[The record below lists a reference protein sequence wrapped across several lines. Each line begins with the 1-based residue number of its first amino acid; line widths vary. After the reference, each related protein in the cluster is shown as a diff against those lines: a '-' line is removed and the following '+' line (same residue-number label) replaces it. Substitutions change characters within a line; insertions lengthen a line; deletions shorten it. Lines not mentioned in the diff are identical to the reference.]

1 MCFKEVRQ
9 GHRFKDVFPLPSTSP
24 WPNTPQKLI
33 SWGQLFFY
41 KYSCCMVTILQW
53 KSGCLLPAVLNSALL
68 KELGERCGCMI
79 YPALLPAGCVRCMS
93 ATECLG
99 CLGQA
104 PSWDEVSMAE
114 NSATTHAEGCA
125 CTFPALSTVDGYI
138 KISACVLPSYYCLPN
153 CSGDVHCVEFHRS
166 NYP

>member
-1 MCFKEVRQ
+1 MLQGSQAGSQIQGCFSTTFHIPLTQHPPEVNKLRSIIFLQVFLLYGDYSAVKEW
-9 GHRFKDVFPLPSTSP
+9 LSSTP
-24 WPNTPQKLI
+24 
-33 SWGQLFFY
+33 
-41 KYSCCMVTILQW
+41 
-53 KSGCLLPAVLNSALL
+53 VLNSALL
-68 KELGERCGCMI
+68 KELGQRCGCMI

-99 CLGQA
+99 CSGQA